1 MEKNLGNSLAV
12 QWLGLGAFT
21 AVGLGSIPGWGTKI
35 LQLRPMWH
43 SRKKKKRERENHFA
57 VHQKLIQHCKS
68 TILQLKKKKRK

>member
-43 SRKKKKRERENHFA
+43 SRKKKNK
-57 VHQKLIQHCKS
+57 
-68 TILQLKKKKRK
+68 